1 MRTLNKVLL
10 LGSVGKDPEVR
21 STPSGA
27 TIATFTIATNHRFK
41 GSDGNWQEK
50 TEWHSLKAF
59 GRTAELVRDYVKK
72 GDPLHIEGRLETESW
87 DDKASGQ
94 KRYRT
99 VIIVDNLI
107 LLGSKGKA
115 SPKIE
120 SPFPESPSPEIDDSD
135 VPF

>member
-10 LGSVGKDPEVR
+10 LGSVGKDPECR

-27 TIATFTIATNHRFK
+27 NIATFTVATNHRFK
-41 GSDGNWQEK
+41 GSDGNWTEK

-59 GRTAELVRDYVKK
+59 GRTAELIRDYVKK

-87 DDKASGQ
+87 DGKDGQ
-94 KRYRT
+94 KKYRT

-107 LLGSKGKA
+107 LLGGKSQPKA
-115 SPKIE
+115 PKIE
-120 SPFPESPSPEIDDSD
+120 SPFESQEISDDD
-135 VPF
+135 IPF